1 MNFVVPQ
8 CEPSLLRVSAE
19 SPCHTSSKPH
29 SAKMTST
36 YPTDPQQFGIHFS
49 DKVTAG
55 NNKLLARIDS
65 KSIAKAS
72 SVSGSIYF
80 YVAIRGDDGLG
91 KEELI
96 NDPSALEAATETLG
110 IEIRHENKHHRW
122 SAGLPHAFKILE
134 FAATHLK
141 QSNNIASGNIG
152 VNAELKWRDDQ
163 GLESII
169 HLSQGKDSVDWQVTR
184 YL

>member
-1 MNFVVPQ
+1 MEIEATEANKQ
-8 CEPSLLRVSAE
+8 LL
-19 SPCHTSSKPH
+19 
-29 SAKMTST
+29 
-36 YPTDPQQFGIHFS
+36 
-49 DKVTAG
+49 
-55 NNKLLARIDS
+55 NKIDS
-65 KSIAKAS
+65 ESITRAS
-72 SVSGSIYF
+72 SVKGSIYF
-80 YVAIRGDDGLG
+80 YTVIRGDDDID

-96 NDPSALEAATETLG
+96 NDPTALDAAIKTLG